1 MTIIKTLLTKDQLKK
16 SKSEKGHNIHAIL
29 LIARLFN
36 DNSLSNF
43 DLSNLI
49 VVETAMK
56 LMGLDNLA
64 KKLELKCLLLSLQI
78 LM

>member
-1 MTIIKTLLTKDQLKK
+1 M
-16 SKSEKGHNIHAIL
+16 
-29 LIARLFN
+29 IARLFN

-64 KKLELKCLLLSLQI
+64 KKIRTEVLVAKFTNFNVNNVK
-78 LM
+78 